1 MRELNH
7 LAATPGTPF
16 LVSMFARL
24 KRVLCPQPRQKALQL
39 VVLARGAHTTTT
51 LMIAAFHENWNI
63 RFALSPCDAM
73 ALLRKAP
80 SAALVYDWDSHEAGW
95 QEVCSACVQR
105 GVPFHLVASMP
116 SDDLFLAVAGAGG
129 SGVLWKPLRA
139 EQVIAG
145 ISSARSLAGGA
156 ADDAHDEQRDAAVQ
170 SARDPNVR
178 RRE

>member
-1 MRELNH
+1 MDR
-7 LAATPGTPF
+7 TPRDSDTQF
-16 LVSMFARL
+16 LVNLLARL

-105 GVPFHLVASMP
+105 GVHFHLVASTP

-139 EQVIAG
+139 EQMIAA
-145 ISSARSLAGGA
+145 IDSARSLAGTA
-156 ADDAHDEQRDAAVQ
+156 PDDPHDARRDTAVR

-178 RRE
+178 GCE

>member
-1 MRELNH
+1 MDR
-7 LAATPGTPF
+7 TPRDSDTQF
-16 LVSMFARL
+16 LVNLLARL

-105 GVPFHLVASMP
+105 GVHFHLVASTP

-129 SGVLWKPLRA
+129 SGGLWKPLRA
-139 EQVIAG
+139 EQMIAA
-145 ISSARSLAGGA
+145 IDSARSLAGTA
-156 ADDAHDEQRDAAVQ
+156 PDDPHDARRDTAVR

-178 RRE
+178 GCE